1 MATLYITLQ
10 GKGGIGKSYV
20 STLFAQYLM
29 DKGTTVKV
37 IDTDS
42 VNPTLMHYKP
52 LAPEHLQLSDEHV
65 INPRALDALIKTVD
79 ACEEGTSV
87 IVDVGS
93 SGFETLM
100 AYNAENAV
108 FELLEEMG
116 HTVVVNT
123 IIAGGA
129 DAKETIK
136 GAMGILQSTQVP
148 IVLWLNEHLG
158 PLLLNGKPIAN
169 ATFLHEQEERI
180 LGTIV
185 LHKKT
190 AATFGKDVEDMLSAR
205 LTFEEALSSF
215 DIMPRSRIKRV
226 RDEIWKQLDE
236 LRLPQAT
243 PLPQKAAG

>member
-20 STLFAQYLM
+20 SSVFSQYLL
-29 DKGTTVKV
+29 DTGAAVKV
-37 IDTDS
+37 IDTDTL
-42 VNPTLMHYKP
+42 NPTLIHYAP
-52 LAPEHLQLSDEHV
+52 LDTEHLQLSEEHV
-65 INPRALDALIKTVD
+65 INPRALDALIKTMD
-79 ACEEGTSV
+79 ATDEDTSV
-87 IVDVGS
+87 VVDVGS

-100 AYNAENAV
+100 AYAAENAV
-108 FELLEEMG
+108 FDLFEEMG
-116 HTVVVNT
+116 HRVIINT

-136 GAMGILQSTQVP
+136 GAMGILQSTRVP
-148 IVLWLNEHLG
+148 IILWLNEHIG

-169 ATFLHEQEERI
+169 ATFLKEQEDRI

-190 AATFGKDVEDMLSAR
+190 AATFGKDIEDMLSAR
-205 LTFEEALSSF
+205 LTFAQALSSF

-226 RDEIWKQLDE
+226 RDEIYTQLDE
-236 LRLPQAT
+236 LPLPGRT
-243 PLPQKAAG
+243 PLAQAAAR